1 MNYVAWDPSMS
12 VGMDL
17 LDRDH
22 KRLIDMF
29 NGLLKKGIADRDRD
43 DLRAL
48 LDELTEYTVGH
59 FAREEEAMERG
70 AFPDLESHRAAHR
83 YFTDEIVKLKE
94 SFSASHT
101 VMLRIDLVLLL
112 KDWFIEHIQTVDAQY
127 RPYVETPPEAVPA
140 GP

>member
-1 MNYVAWDPSMS
+1 MNYVAWDSSMS
-12 VGMDL
+12 VGMDV
-17 LDRDH
+17 LDCDH

-29 NGLLKKGIADRDRD
+29 NGLLKKGIADRDRE

-48 LDELTEYTVGH
+48 LDELTDYTVGH

-70 AFPDLESHRAAHR
+70 DFPDLDSHRAAHR

-94 SFSASHT
+94 SFGDGNT

-112 KDWFIEHIQTVDAQY
+112 KDWFIEHIQTVDAKY
-127 RPYVETPPEAVPA
+127 RPYVETAPGAVAA
-140 GP
+140 GS